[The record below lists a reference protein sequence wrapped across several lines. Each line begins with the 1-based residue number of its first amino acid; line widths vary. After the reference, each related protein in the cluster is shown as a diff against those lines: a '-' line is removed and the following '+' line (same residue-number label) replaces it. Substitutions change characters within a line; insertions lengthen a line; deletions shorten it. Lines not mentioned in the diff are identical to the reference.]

1 MRLVLDTG
9 GRHRALSDN
18 VKIVDVLVSRNA
30 LAEDEAKYLS
40 EFNAHLLGHSNL
52 NQRIF
57 YVDRLRKEMTE
68 LKQVRVQ
75 GREIFGYPSPHAIIY
90 LIIRR
95 NF

>member
-75 GREIFGYPSPHAIIY
+75 GRIWLPVASRYHLLDRP
-90 LIIRR
+90 
-95 NF
+95 